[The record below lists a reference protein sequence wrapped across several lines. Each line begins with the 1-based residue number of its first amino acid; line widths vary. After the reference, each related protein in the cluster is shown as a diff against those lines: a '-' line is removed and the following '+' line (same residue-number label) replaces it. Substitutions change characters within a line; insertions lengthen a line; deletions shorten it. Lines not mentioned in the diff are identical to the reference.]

1 MKLFSILKKAFRSIQ
16 LSLTTLAC
24 VSSLSFSAAA
34 PAFAAPIAV
43 TQPAHI
49 AVTGIGRQAEG
60 TIEQAAGKAES
71 VKDSVAAKAKGVA
84 KQVEGRAKY
93 DIGRVEDAAQR
104 TGDKADALGKQAKGK
119 AEQDIGKAQD
129 AVSDATNN
137 AIDAVKGLFGK

>member
-16 LSLTTLAC
+16 LSVAALAC
-24 VSSLSFSAAA
+24 IGSLSFSAAA
-34 PAFAAPIAV
+34 PAFAAPVAV
-43 TQPAHI
+43 TQPTHI
-49 AVTGIGRQAEG
+49 AAIGIGRQAEG

-104 TGDKADALGKQAKGK
+104 TGNKTDALTKQAKGK
-119 AEQDIGKAQD
+119 AEQDVGKAQD
-129 AVSDATNN
+129 AVTDATNN
-137 AIDAVKGLFGK
+137 AIDAVKGLFSK